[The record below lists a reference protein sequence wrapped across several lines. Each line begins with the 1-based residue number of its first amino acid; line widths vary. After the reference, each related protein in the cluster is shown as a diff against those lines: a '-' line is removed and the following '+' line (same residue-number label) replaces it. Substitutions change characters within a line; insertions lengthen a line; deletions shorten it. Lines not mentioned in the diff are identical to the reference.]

1 MADDSP
7 GKVQALRAIFAEK
20 NKPVM
25 GMMPPGGKMSN
36 RPWKSTIES
45 NEETTTFKERLISE
59 QRSSQLMTKVLP
71 ISVKKSELTSSTNS
85 DLHKDNN
92 GYNEKANKV
101 SPKPSVGPK
110 PSYLTQQTRTNSRS
124 DSNLETLCD
133 TRSDSNRTSCDGQ
146 SLFKSQAKSKAV
158 AETIASFMFT
168 NGFNHKTANSV
179 LSEENNK
186 NSAPP
191 PLPLPRN
198 TQMRTNQHELQ
209 TELINLCNSQN
220 SEKLIK
226 SEAQT
231 LCCNIINSDN
241 YICKSNCNFRRKEL
255 PSLEKLGPPPL
266 KPTKPEQVV
275 LPEKYRLL
283 KPSVPV
289 TNSSHPPTI
298 SPPSI
303 PQRPAP
309 QRPAYPCPPRPH
321 TPPPLPPLS
330 APVIKSSLSLR
341 EEIEE
346 LYEDTI
352 LGEIKRPVSLI
363 PEYTEEE
370 ENEEL
375 YNDAEPVEENPRISI
390 TSIPQKPKEPPPP
403 CPSEY
408 LQPNVHNSVEE
419 LYQDA
424 DEVNDDEFY
433 EEMPCDAIAEEPGSP
448 LYSNNKKEIEKMK
461 REEEKKLRKEQKE
474 KEKRDKEMEKLKRKF
489 GLTGDEI
496 PIDDGLVKMDSRGS
510 RSGDLPVKKG
520 ETVLILR
527 MEGNPQGRWLVK
539 NEKGKIGYVEL
550 TNIEVDP
557 LSVKSAVTTT
567 EDALCTTPIEKNI
580 NWLSK
585 ITACVMTIRRFS
597 VISASEELYSEAK
610 SEEEGIY
617 EITY

>member
-20 NKPVM
+20 NKPLM

-71 ISVKKSELTSSTNS
+71 IPVKKSELTSSTNS

-92 GYNEKANKV
+92 GYNEKANRV

-110 PSYLTQQTRTNSRS
+110 PSHLTQQTRTNSS
-124 DSNLETLCD
+124 SNSNLETLCD
-133 TRSDSNRTSCDGQ
+133 TRSDSNRTSSDGQ
-146 SLFKSQAKSKAV
+146 ALFKSQAKSKAV

-168 NGFNHKTANSV
+168 NGFNHKTTNSV

-220 SEKLIK
+220 SEKLTK

-275 LPEKYRLL
+275 LPEKFRVL
-283 KPSVPV
+283 KPNVPV
-289 TNSSHPPTI
+289 LNSSQPPTS

-321 TPPPLPPLS
+321 TPPPLPPMS
-330 APVIKSSLSLR
+330 APIIKPSPLSLR

-352 LGEIKRPVSLI
+352 LGENKRPVSLI

-489 GLTGDEI
+489 GVSS
-496 PIDDGLVKMDSRGS
+496 PKSFY
-510 RSGDLPVKKG
+510 LP
-520 ETVLILR
+520 LSPNILR
-527 MEGNPQGRWLVK
+527 F
-539 NEKGKIGYVEL
+539 GYVEL

-557 LSVKSAVTTT
+557 LSVKS
-567 EDALCTTPIEKNI
+567 
-580 NWLSK
+580 
-585 ITACVMTIRRFS
+585 VMTIRRFS